1 MSTSRSFDRV
11 ASTYDRTR
19 PLHEPIAKHGL
30 QAILDIAGPKARIL
44 DVGTGTGRISVPL
57 LERGADLIGCD
68 ISTKML
74 RLLQEKLPAARVAQ
88 ADASQLPFPAARF
101 DVVLTVH
108 VLHLIPPWRE
118 ALREF
123 RRVLVP
129 GGTYLNVRTWD
140 AVGVSIRGKMWE
152 FWRDWLKAQGVDAR
166 PSGLRDDAEFQS
178 ELQALGAQRTEVEVV
193 RYPVTF
199 TLRGELEH
207 FASRSSSNT
216 WDIPEDAYNASLAEL
231 RAWVAREYS
240 DLDPDQ
246 QLEDQVRFVIDVAR
260 FSAEGREL

>member
-11 ASTYDRTR
+11 ASIYDQTR
-19 PLHEPIAKHGL
+19 PLHEPIVKHGL
-30 QAILDIAGPKARIL
+30 PAILDITGPNARIL

-68 ISTKML
+68 LSTNML
-74 RLLQEKLPAARVAQ
+74 RLLQEKLPAARIAQ
-88 ADASQLPFPAARF
+88 ADASRLPFPTGQF
-101 DVVLTVH
+101 DIVLTVH

-140 AVGVSIRGKMWE
+140 PVGVSMRGKMRE
-152 FWRDWLKAQGVDAR
+152 FWRGWLKAQGVDAR
-166 PSGLRDDAEFQS
+166 PSGLRDDEEFQS
-178 ELQALGAQRTEVEVV
+178 ELQALGAKRTEVEVV

-207 FASRSSSNT
+207 FASRTNSNT
-216 WDIPEDAYNASLAEL
+216 WDIPEAVYNGSLEEL
-231 RAWVAREYS
+231 RSWVAREYR
-240 DLDPDQ
+240 DLDPEA
-246 QLEDQVRFVIDVAR
+246 QLADEVRFVIEVVR
-260 FSAEGREL
+260 FPEEA

>member
-11 ASTYDRTR
+11 ASIYDQTR

-57 LERGADLIGCD
+57 LEHGADLIGCD

-74 RLLQEKLPAARVAQ
+74 RLLQEKLPAARIAQ
-88 ADASQLPFPAARF
+88 ADASQLPFPDAHF

-129 GGTYLNVRTWD
+129 GGVYLNVKTWEP
-140 AVGVSIRGKMWE
+140 VGVSIRGKMRE
-152 FWRDWLKAQGVDAR
+152 FWRDWLKDHGVDAR
-166 PSGLRDDAEFQS
+166 PSGLRDEVEFQS
-178 ELQALGAQRTEVEVV
+178 ELQALGAQRTEMEVV
-193 RYPVTF
+193 RYPLNF

-207 FASRSSSNT
+207 FASRTNSNT

-231 RAWVAREYS
+231 HAWVAREYS
-240 DLDPDQ
+240 DLDPDK
-246 QLEDQVRFVIDVAR
+246 QLEDQVRFVIDIIR
-260 FSAEGREL
+260 FPQGGG

>member
-11 ASTYDRTR
+11 ASIYDQTR
-19 PLHEPIAKHGL
+19 PLHDPIAKHGL

-57 LERGADLIGCD
+57 LERGANLIGCD

-74 RLLQEKLPAARVAQ
+74 RLLQEKLPTARIAQ

-101 DVVLTVH
+101 DIVLTVH

-123 RRVLVP
+123 RRVLVS
-129 GGTYLNVRTWD
+129 GGTYLNVKTWD

-152 FWRDWLKAQGVDAR
+152 FWRDWLKTQGVDAR

-178 ELQALGAQRTEVEVV
+178 ELQALGAQRMEVEVI

-216 WDIPEDAYNASLAEL
+216 WDIPEDAYTASLAEL

-240 DLDPDQ
+240 DLDPDK
-246 QLEDQVRFVIDVAR
+246 QLEDQVRFVIDVVR
-260 FSAEGREL
+260 FTQGNG